1 MTRWPLRRYKGYAGT
16 NCSNE
21 GDNYLLW
28 KTKSQNLSHNV
39 SEKGCQKKKATWTCM
54 AFAKATISMAR
65 VQGKALRARFN
76 FSRVLSLIQIWLKP
90 MFFMAS
96 LMSVTFQ

>member
-39 SEKGCQKKKATWTCM
+39 SEKGCQKKKGNMDLHGVRKSNYEHGT
-54 AFAKATISMAR
+54 SAR
-65 VQGKALRARFN
+65 KGAARK
-76 FSRVLSLIQIWLKP
+76 V
-90 MFFMAS
+90 
-96 LMSVTFQ
+96 